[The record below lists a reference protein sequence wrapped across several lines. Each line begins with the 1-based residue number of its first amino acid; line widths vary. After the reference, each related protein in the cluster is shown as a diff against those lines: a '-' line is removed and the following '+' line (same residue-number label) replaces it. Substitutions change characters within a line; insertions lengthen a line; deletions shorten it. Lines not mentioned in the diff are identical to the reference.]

1 MGVDRFDVD
10 VANRKALTLYEA
22 TLRDTLVTGC
32 VAELDTPPIRV
43 WLLNILSKEVRAAAM
58 DTCTALTFEVLQT
71 PITYW
76 GHPAARPL
84 WKWAA

>member
-22 TLRDTLVTGC
+22 VLPDALVTSC
-32 VAELDTPPIRV
+32 VAEVDTPPIRV

-58 DTCTALTFEVLQT
+58 NTRTAFTFEVLQT
-71 PITYW
+71 PIIYW
-76 GHPAARPL
+76 AIRPPGPC
-84 WKWAA
+84 